1 MGMKIAIMTDSNSG
15 MTAQE
20 ARQLGVAL
28 LPMPIQLDGTLY
40 LEGVDLFP
48 DQFYA
53 RLAQGADASTSQPSP
68 AATLELWDKLLEDH
82 DQLVYIPMSSGLSG
96 TAATAASLAGDD
108 PYEGRVFVADNKR
121 ISAPQRQSV
130 LDALALRERGKS
142 GEEIKQR
149 LEEASL
155 HSQIYIM
162 VDTLHYLK
170 KGGRITPT
178 AALLGSALNLKPIL
192 QLQAGK
198 LDAYKKVR
206 GVKAAKA
213 ELVHALE
220 AKLSCLDGEGELVL
234 QTAYSGSEAVGT
246 EWHQFVQQAFP
257 QFQVYSAVLPMSI
270 ACHTGPGALGLAC
283 VRRLPVD

>member
-1 MGMKIAIMTDSNSG
+1 MKIAIMTDSNSG
-15 MTAQE
+15 ITAQE
-20 ARQLGVAL
+20 AQQLGVAL
-28 LPMPIQLDGTLY
+28 LPMPIQIDGQMY
-40 LEGVDLFP
+40 LEGIDLFP
-48 DQFYA
+48 SEFYA
-53 RLAQGADASTSQPSP
+53 RLAQGADVSTSQPSP
-68 AATLELWDKLLEDH
+68 ADTMELWDKLLEEY
-82 DQLVYIPMSSGLSG
+82 DQLVYIPMTSGLSG
-96 TAATAASLAGDD
+96 TAATAASLACDD

-142 GEEIKQR
+142 GAEIKQR

-206 GVKAAKA
+206 GTKAAKT

-220 AKLSCLDGEGELVL
+220 AKLPCLEGEGKLIV
-234 QTAYSGSEAVGT
+234 QTAYSGSDELGAEWT
-246 EWHQFVQQAFP
+246 EFVQQAFP
-257 QFQVYSAVLPMSI
+257 QFQVYSTVLPMSI
-270 ACHTGPGALGLAC
+270 ACHPGPGALGVAC
-283 VRRLPVD
+283 VRELPVD

>member
-1 MGMKIAIMTDSNSG
+1 MSRIAIATDSNSG
-15 MTAQE
+15 ITAQE
-20 ARQLGVAL
+20 AQQLGVAL
-28 LPMPIQLDGTLY
+28 LPMPIQIDGQMY
-40 LEGVDLFP
+40 LEGIDLFP
-48 DQFYA
+48 SEFYA
-53 RLAQGADASTSQPSP
+53 RLAQGADVSTSQPSP
-68 AATLELWDKLLEDH
+68 ADTMELWDKLLEEY
-82 DQLVYIPMSSGLSG
+82 DQLVYIPMTSGLSG
-96 TAATAASLAGDD
+96 TAAPAASLACDD

-142 GEEIKQR
+142 GAEIKQR

-206 GVKAAKA
+206 GMLQAKKT
-213 ELVHALE
+213 LLE
-220 AKLSCLDGEGELVL
+220 ALRHDLATRFSGMKMAVFSGYSGGDPTLGETWRREV
-234 QTAYSGSEAVGT
+234 QTAFPDYAVGMI
-246 EWHQFVQQAFP
+246 
-257 QFQVYSAVLPMSI
+257 SLPLSI
-270 ACHTGPGALGLAC
+270 CCHTGEGAVGVAC
-283 VRRLPVD
+283 AKLW

>member
-1 MGMKIAIMTDSNSG
+1 MRTAIVTDSNSG
-15 MTAQE
+15 IFE
-20 ARQLGVAL
+20 AEGSKLGVFV
-28 LPMPIQLDGTLY
+28 LPMPVIIDDREY
-40 LEGVDLFP
+40 FEGVDLFH
-48 DQFYA
+48 DDFYQS
-53 RLAQGADASTSQPSP
+53 LMEHKQVSTSQPTP
-68 AATLELWDKLLEDH
+68 GNVLALWDKVFGEGFEE
-82 DQLVYIPMSSGLSG
+82 LVYIPMSSGLSG
-96 TAATAASLAGDD
+96 TAATAASLACDD

-142 GEEIKQR
+142 GAEIKQR

-206 GVKAAKA
+206 GTKAAKT

-220 AKLSCLDGEGELVL
+220 AKLPCLEGEGKLIV
-234 QTAYSGSEAVGT
+234 QTAYSGSDELGAKWN
-246 EWHQFVQQAFP
+246 EFVQQAFP
-257 QFQVYSAVLPMSI
+257 QFQVYSTVLPMSI
-270 ACHTGPGALGLAC
+270 ACHTGPGALGVAC
-283 VRRLPVD
+283 VRELPVD

>member
-1 MGMKIAIMTDSNSG
+1 
-15 MTAQE
+15 
-20 ARQLGVAL
+20 
-28 LPMPIQLDGTLY
+28 
-40 LEGVDLFP
+40 
-48 DQFYA
+48 
-53 RLAQGADASTSQPSP
+53 
-68 AATLELWDKLLEDH
+68 
-82 DQLVYIPMSSGLSG
+82 MSSGLSG
-96 TAATAASLAGDD
+96 TAATAASLACDD

-142 GEEIKQR
+142 GGEIKQR
-149 LEEASL
+149 LEAASL

-206 GVKAAKA
+206 GTKAAKT
-213 ELVHALE
+213 ELVHALK
-220 AKLSCLDGEGELVL
+220 AKLPCLEGEGKLIV
-234 QTAYSGSEAVGT
+234 QTAYSGSDELGA
-246 EWHQFVQQAFP
+246 EWNEFVQP
-257 QFQVYSAVLPMSI
+257 GLPPVPGLLHGP
-270 ACHTGPGALGLAC
+270 AHEHRLPHRPGALGVAC
-283 VRRLPVD
+283 VRELPID

>member
-1 MGMKIAIMTDSNSG
+1 MKVAIATDTNSSL
-15 MTAQE
+15 TPKE
-20 ARQLGVAL
+20 AARLGVYL
-28 LPMPIQLDGTLY
+28 LPMPVIVAGRPC
-40 LEGVDLFP
+40 LEGIDITNEQL
-48 DQFYA
+48 YA
-53 RLAQGADASTSQPSP
+53 AMKAHREVSSSQPSP
-68 AATLELWDKLLEDH
+68 GQLLEFWEGIFRDGWEEV
-82 DQLVYIPMSSGLSG
+82 VYIPMSSGLSG
-96 TAATAASLAGDD
+96 TAATAASLACDD

-142 GEEIKQR
+142 GAEIKQR
-149 LEEASL
+149 LENASL

-178 AALLGSALNLKPIL
+178 VALLGSALNLKPIL

-206 GVKAAKA
+206 GTKAAKT

-220 AKLSCLDGEGELVL
+220 AKLPCLEGEGKLIV
-234 QTAYSGSEAVGT
+234 QTAYSGSDELGA
-246 EWHQFVQQAFP
+246 EWNEFIQQAFP
-257 QFQVYSAVLPMSI
+257 QFQVYSTMLPMSI
-270 ACHTGPGALGLAC
+270 ACHTGPGALGVAC
-283 VRRLPVD
+283 VRELPVD

>member
-1 MGMKIAIMTDSNSG
+1 MKIAIMTDSNSG
-15 MTAQE
+15 ITAQE
-20 ARQLGVAL
+20 AQQLGVAL
-28 LPMPIQLDGTLY
+28 LLMPIQIDGQMY
-40 LEGVDLFP
+40 LEGIDLFP
-48 DQFYA
+48 SEFYA
-53 RLAQGADASTSQPSP
+53 RLAQGADVSTSQPSP
-68 AATLELWDKLLEDH
+68 ADTLELWDKLLEEY

-96 TAATAASLAGDD
+96 TAATAASLACDD

-142 GEEIKQR
+142 GAEIKQR

-206 GVKAAKA
+206 GTKAAKT

-220 AKLSCLDGEGELVL
+220 AKLPCLEGEGKLIV
-234 QTAYSGSEAVGT
+234 QTAYSGSDELGA
-246 EWHQFVQQAFP
+246 EWNEFVQQAFP
-257 QFQVYSAVLPMSI
+257 QFQVYSTVLPMSI
-270 ACHTGPGALGLAC
+270 ACHTGPGALGVAC
-283 VRRLPVD
+283 VRELPVD